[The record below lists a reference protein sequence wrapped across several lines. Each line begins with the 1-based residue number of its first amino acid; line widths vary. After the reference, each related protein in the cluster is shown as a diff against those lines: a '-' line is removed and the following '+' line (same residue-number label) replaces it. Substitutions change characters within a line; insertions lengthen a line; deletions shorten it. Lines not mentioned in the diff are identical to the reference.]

1 MLPIFGILGSIL
13 GNDKV
18 MSKGMELIDDAF
30 ESDEEKRESKTKAK
44 IDLLKAYA
52 PFKVAQRYL
61 ALSFMVMYGISFFLV
76 LGLTLFG
83 TAAEQIDAIFD
94 VLDQFKVGWIVMA
107 IVSFYFGAGLAESVG
122 RSVRKKK
129 DKE

>member
-83 TAAEQIDAIFD
+83 TAT
-94 VLDQFKVGWIVMA
+94 
-107 IVSFYFGAGLAESVG
+107 
-122 RSVRKKK
+122 
-129 DKE
+129 